1 MITMDKLLDVTL
13 REVGLS
19 TDFDISIEDGLELV
33 TGLART
39 SIDIV
44 EIGYFRPRLWDRPPS
59 WESCPPEVL
68 GKARAALGATG
79 LSVFVHLGTVTAA
92 ELAVLRDEGVDL
104 VRVGIGPLSD
114 ADRMRAFADEL
125 RECGLPFS
133 VNAIR
138 ASKRSPDEAS
148 ALAALAGEI
157 GAAVLYLAD
166 SNGALYP
173 AQVAELVSA
182 MSAGSDV
189 PLGLHAHDN
198 LSLAFANALTALSH
212 GVSWLDSCLGGAG
225 KGGGNLSTERITLY
239 LHGAGIRR
247 FGLSTIH
254 DLSRG
259 WLTPRELSASGFWE
273 AVNGTL
279 DLDMEDCLRAG
290 VLSPDQRSRHYE
302 STYGFSL

>member
-1 MITMDKLLDVTL
+1 MMDKLLDVTL
-13 REVGLS
+13 REVGLA

-39 SIDIV
+39 SIDMV

-68 GKARAALGATG
+68 GKARAALGATE

-104 VRVGIGPLSD
+104 VRVGIGPLTD
-114 ADRMRAFADEL
+114 ADRVRAFAEDL
-125 RECGLPFS
+125 RACGLRFS

-138 ASKRSPDEAS
+138 ASKRGPDEAR
-148 ALAALAGEI
+148 ALARLAGEV
-157 GAAVLYLAD
+157 GAEVLYLAD

-173 AQVAELVSA
+173 AQVAELTTA
-182 MSAGSDV
+182 MAAGSDV
-189 PLGLHAHDN
+189 ALGLHAHDN
-198 LSLAFANALTALSH
+198 LSLAFANALTAVDH
-212 GVSWLDSCLGGAG
+212 GVTWLDSCLGGAG

-239 LHGAGIRR
+239 LHSAGIRR
-247 FGLSTIH
+247 FGLSAIAELTR
-254 DLSRG
+254 S
-259 WLTPRELSASGFWE
+259 WLTPRQLEASGFWE

-279 DLDMEDCLRAG
+279 DLDMEECLRISA
-290 VLSPDQRSRHYE
+290 LRPDERAHHYE
-302 STYGFSL
+302 STYGFTL